1 LVIVGFLV
9 VVMASTIAACG
20 RAELDGTRKHETLSI
35 DLRQRVLDAA
45 DRGISRRQ
53 IVEMFEVS
61 LSTVKRYLK
70 LRSQTGQLAPKP
82 IPGRTPTKGAVLA
95 TDLPAQLAAH
105 HGFTLEQHC
114 KLWASSHGVQVST
127 ASMSRAIARLG
138 WCGGYFPDLRANE
151 QVC

>member
-1 LVIVGFLV
+1 MVQRS
-9 VVMASTIAACG
+9 M
-20 RAELDGTRKHETLSI
+20 KPYSI
-35 DLRQRVLDAA
+35 DLRQHVRDAA

-61 LSTVKRYLK
+61 LSTVKRFLK
-70 LRSQTGQLAPKP
+70 LRSQTDQLAPKP

-105 HGFTLEQHC
+105 HDFTLEQHC

-138 WCGGYFPDLRANE
+138 WTRKKT
-151 QVC
+151 